1 MSVVSVAEV
10 SSSWSVDGSC
20 SLADGMDVW
29 DEKTV
34 LLAGIRCSGGRDALV
49 GEVVEEAVSAKSLEE
64 VDEGLGVWVISA

>member
-1 MSVVSVAEV
+1 
-10 SSSWSVDGSC
+10 
-20 SLADGMDVW
+20 MDVW